1 MELNELLNEAEF
13 RKCRGPLSPSVEE
26 SLDAFQYFCE
36 NYWYV
41 KHPQKGRI
49 LFKLRL
55 AQVETTKIWMTER
68 YSIVLKARQIGFS
81 TLAAAYSFWLTYFFS
96 DRFVVMLSRTERESV
111 KLLAKAKYGY
121 RFLPKWM
128 RVRGP
133 QQITEHQ
140 LKMSFNNESAIE
152 SLPSSNDPARG
163 ESVYLVIVDEW
174 AFLPNAEEAWASIE
188 PVTDVGGRVI
198 GLSTAN
204 GSGNFYHQL
213 WVGSQT
219 GANKFKG
226 IFFPW
231 SADGER
237 NIDWYNSK
245 AVNMHP
251 WQLHQE
257 YPTFPEEAFIKSGN
271 PVFNIQ
277 MLDDMVVVDP
287 DRGYYHLYSD
297 GNGEFRR
304 TPEGEMY
311 VWDFPRKESVYVI
324 GADVAEGLSYGDY
337 SSAHIIDAK
346 SGIIVAVWHGRIEPD
361 LFGELLCEL
370 GWWYNNALL
379 GIENNNHGLTTL
391 KAAQK
396 HGYKNLYKQ
405 RRLASIR
412 PEATDVLGWRTTATS
427 KPLAIDELAAA
438 MRNGSI
444 EIYDRLTIAELRT
457 FVRKENGKMNG
468 SPHDDRVIS
477 LAIAVQMLKYVFLS
491 EYTPTTKPPT
501 NSLLWWEQ
509 HIFGIGNSK
518 KTFIGSHNVRET
530 TPFNR

>member
-1 MELNELLNEAEF
+1 MELTELLNESEF
-13 RKCRGPLSPSVEE
+13 RKCRGPENATIEE
-26 SLDAFQYFCE
+26 QLQAFSYFCE
-36 NYWYV
+36 KFWYV
-41 KHPQKGRI
+41 KHPEKGRI
-49 LFKLRL
+49 LFKLRS
-55 AQVETTKIWMTER
+55 AQTETVKVWIEER

-111 KLLAKAKYGY
+111 KLLSKAKYGY
-121 RFLPKWM
+121 RFLPQWFKL
-128 RVRGP
+128 RGP
-133 QQITEHQ
+133 AQVTEHQ
-140 LKMSFNNESAIE
+140 LKMVFDNESAIE

-204 GSGNFYHQL
+204 GSGNFYHEL

-219 GANKFKG
+219 NSNRFKG

-237 NIDWYNSK
+237 NQNWYDAK
-245 AVNMHP
+245 AANMHP

-271 PVFNIQ
+271 PVFDIQ
-277 MLDDMVVVDP
+277 MLDDMTTMEP
-287 DRGYYHLYSD
+287 SRGYYHLYSD
-297 GNGEFRR
+297 GNGEFRHS
-304 TPEGEMY
+304 ENGELHI
-311 VWDFPRKESVYVI
+311 WAFPAKECVYSI
-324 GADVAEGLSYGDY
+324 GADVSEGLSYGDY

-346 SGIIVAVWHGRIEPD
+346 SGVVVATWHGRIEPD
-361 LFGELLCEL
+361 LFGDLLAEL
-370 GWWYNNALL
+370 GWWYNTALL

-405 RRLASIR
+405 RRLAHVR
-412 PEATDVLGWRTTATS
+412 PEATEILGWRTTATT
-427 KPLAIDELAAA
+427 KPLAIDELSAA
-438 MRNGSI
+438 MRTDTI
-444 EIYDRLTIAELRT
+444 QIYDRQTIAELRT

-477 LAIAVQMLKYVFLS
+477 LAIANQMLKYVWLP
-491 EYTPTTKPPT
+491 EYRPVDKPPQ
-501 NSLLWWEQ
+501 NSLMWWEK
-509 HIFGIGNSK
+509 HIIGGRTAK
-518 KTFIGSHNVRET
+518 KTPIGAHNVRNQ
-530 TPFNR
+530 TPFG